1 MITGSARKINY
12 PGAVGIGSWMETYS
26 RPHMVMNIDVKQEVW
41 LDPCDALEKQLK
53 KRVIVG
59 VKESWAAGPMP
70 ILQ

>member
-1 MITGSARKINY
+1 
-12 PGAVGIGSWMETYS
+12 METYS

>member
-1 MITGSARKINY
+1 VITGSARKINY
-12 PGAVGIGSWMETYS
+12 PGAAGIGPRMQPYS
-26 RPHMVMNIDVKQEVW
+26 GPHMMMNIDVKQEVW

-53 KRVIVG
+53 ICVIVG